1 MTVIVS
7 PPVKARL
14 AEVAAAL
21 KAATGVAVSYDE
33 AIQHLLDAQ
42 TGDGR

>member
-1 MTVIVS
+1 VTIIVS

-14 AEVAAAL
+14 AGVAAEL
-21 KAATGVAVSYDE
+21 KAATGRAVSYDE